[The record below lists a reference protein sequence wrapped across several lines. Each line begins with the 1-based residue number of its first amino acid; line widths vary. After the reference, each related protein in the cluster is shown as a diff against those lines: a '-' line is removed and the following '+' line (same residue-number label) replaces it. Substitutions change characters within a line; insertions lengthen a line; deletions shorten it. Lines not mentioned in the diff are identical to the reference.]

1 MRMDGGPAAR
11 RIGADQL
18 DDLRRVLERFEPCRA
33 VAAAWGFALAT
44 RLEDGGRL
52 LVAGNGG
59 SAAQAQHLT
68 AEIVGRFRRDRAPFS
83 AVSLTSDTSTLTALA
98 NDYGASSVFARQVS
112 AHARPGDVVL
122 LMSTSGRSAN
132 LLHAANAARVAG
144 ATTWAMTGPVGNPL
158 AERCDAALCVPSE
171 RPSTVQECHLLSL
184 HLLCAAFDAAIL
196 DRPGSSREQPEL
208 DLTDDG
214 PAAVVASDP
223 MRSTTP

>member
-1 MRMDGGPAAR
+1 MRMDGGLAAPG
-11 RIGADQL
+11 IGGDQL
-18 DDLRRVLERFEPCRA
+18 DELRRVLSRFESCRA
-33 VAAAWGFALAT
+33 VAVGWGAELAT
-44 RLEDGGRL
+44 RLDRGARV

-98 NDYGASSVFARQVS
+98 NDYGGSSIFARQVS

-122 LMSTSGRSAN
+122 LMSTSGRSEN
-132 LLHAANAARVAG
+132 LLHAADAARVAG
-144 ATTWAMTGPVGNPL
+144 ASSWAMTGPVGNPL

-171 RPSTVQECHLLSL
+171 RASTVQECHLVSL
-184 HLLCAAFDAAIL
+184 HILCAAFDAALL
-196 DRPGSSREQPEL
+196 DVAGPAAAVSEL
-208 DLTDDG
+208 DLTDDRR
-214 PAAVVASDP
+214 PVVAGTDA